1 MKMISKEK
9 REELRAK
16 IRPLLEQGRAWREVR
31 RPNERMPESLWAP
44 ATELAKIYGL
54 APVQGILRIDY
65 RGLQRRVSG
74 IRIPSHSKQ
83 SEARFVELPA
93 LTPARRSEQV
103 VELEDGAG
111 RKMVLKVCGTSLG
124 EIVPLVQAFWRP

>member
-1 MKMISKEK
+1 MKTISKEK
-9 REELRAK
+9 REELITK
-16 IRPLLEQGRAWREVR
+16 IQPLLEQVEAWRRER
-31 RPNERMPESLWAP
+31 RPNEHMPESLWAP
-44 ATELAKIYGL
+44 ATELAKVYGL

-74 IRIPSHSKQ
+74 IRIPSHPQKPA
-83 SEARFVELPA
+83 ARFVELPA

-111 RKMVLKVCGTSLG
+111 RKMVLKVCGGSLA